1 MHIGSDSCSFC
12 INASSERNADVIRFN
27 CLYEQIQGESDGERD
42 GEGGVGRQRVVIY
55 TRLIATAFCLSSLH

>member
-42 GEGGVGRQRVVIY
+42 GEGGVGRQRGGH
-55 TRLIATAFCLSSLH
+55 LH